1 MTATRSGALSV
12 HVPASEPC
20 DFFDGDLHDMFAL
33 FDGAEPLGLAPP
45 RSPTD
50 SSDSRGK
57 DGLHNGTSNSGTSSS
72 AVVPNY
78 GAHYPNTFDMA
89 GLPTIMV
96 PQQHLAA
103 QGSFG
108 LAQCDEGLMG
118 GLESSAVCASG
129 GRGG

>member
-1 MTATRSGALSV
+1 V